1 MPRIFGNPARVDRVV
16 KKGNPTAPPI
26 LSVSVG
32 SAGASCNWR
41 FLQRMTDAGR
51 LSRIASAIICDYN
64 VGTVSRMRQRI
75 RSRRGRHISQ
85 VVLPET
91 IYTADGFLLNPYGF
105 GHYLGTV
112 DADLNRLVD
121 QVRNQSQ
128 DGSQPQ
134 IILEFLGF
142 GGHAIVG
149 LLLHMKLQDAFPEAR
164 FLPVI
169 ALPADEMLHDWMRRE
184 VREPPPGTNLPAWMR
199 QGTWDAYETCMRMG
213 PYDGSLMVDNRIDA
227 APNDDLALGLAVI
240 EAAGTDPMKRGS
252 LPEAVSG
259 VRLDGRGWLGMNV
272 VRRVVPSR
280 RSYTL
285 GFPLRRRRPV
295 WSGSNELGVQTKAA
309 IIACLT
315 DGSLL
320 ERHGNGREWEDPLAA
335 MPHGRHANGG
345 NPPPAANGATHANGH
360 GSPNGHYAAA
370 GNNGHANGHYAPA
383 PGQEPRVYV
392 TVPAPID
399 IVRQVERNVVGQ
411 LKVEGFY
418 EKHSEMDIRFGSANF
433 PDRPDDDK
441 EDAGYYQSGSGRFWG
456 ALGWPFKTFWKMLIW
471 PFVGGQERHQKEM
484 SVVAVSLYPLPP
496 GRLPRVDEILHRR
509 IQPPSGHDAFSGFGT
524 RSHSEPPAA
533 PAPEPEPTP
542 APPPAAPVPTAAP

>member
-32 SAGASCNWR
+32 SAGASRNWR

-51 LSRIASAIICDYN
+51 LGRIASAIICDYN
-64 VGTVSRMRQRI
+64 IGTVSRMRQRI
-75 RSRRGRHISQ
+75 RNRRGRHISQ

-112 DADLNRLVD
+112 DADLNRLVE
-121 QVRNQSQ
+121 QVRNQSR

-184 VREPPPGTNLPAWMR
+184 VREPPPGTNLPHWMR
-199 QGTWDAYETCMRMG
+199 QGTWDAYETCMRLG
-213 PYDGSLMVDNRIDA
+213 PYDGSLVVDNRIDA

-240 EAAGTDPMKRGS
+240 EAAGTDPIKRGS

-280 RSYTL
+280 RSFTL
-285 GFPLRRRRPV
+285 GLPLRRRRPV

-309 IIACLT
+309 IIACLRE
-315 DGSLL
+315 GSLL
-320 ERHGNGREWEDPLAA
+320 ERNGGTEWKDPLAA
-335 MPHGRHANGG
+335 MPNGRHANGSHPPGG
-345 NPPPAANGATHANGH
+345 NGSHAANGH
-360 GSPNGHYAAA
+360 GSSANGHYAA
-370 GNNGHANGHYAPA
+370 GSNGHGHYAPA

-418 EKHSEMDIRFGSANF
+418 EKHSEIDIRFGSANF
-433 PDRPDDDK
+433 PDRPDDGK
-441 EDAGYYQSGSGRFWG
+441 EDAGYYQSASGRFWS
-456 ALGWPFKTFWKMLIW
+456 AAGWPFKGLWKMLLW
-471 PFVGGQERHQKEM
+471 PLVGGEERRQKEM

-496 GRLPRVDEILHRR
+496 GRLPRVDEILHRQ
-509 IQPPSGHDAFSGFGT
+509 IQPASDSDAFSGFGT
-524 RSHSEPPAA
+524 RSHSGPPGGA
-533 PAPEPEPTP
+533 APEPDSTT
-542 APPPAAPVPTAAP
+542 PAAPVPAPAAAP